1 MKQSNNRIM
10 SSPNIFILA
19 IVIGLGLPVW
29 CWGQN
34 CSELEAEVKRLK
46 RELSVVKAEKA
57 ELLQEVQAQEVSNE
71 FLRGKNDDL
80 IEEVVPMRF
89 FNNKYKKMAPRL
101 AALENEAQ
109 KLREDS
115 AKYVQTI
122 GKLKDGLQ
130 VELMENQPAD
140 AVPSYKSFI
149 INDINIKRT
158 SKSNID
164 ATFYL
169 AGLTKEA
176 VQSDEEIL
184 IKLKVYRKQGGFW
197 EQLVY
202 GEKGSATYDKYY
214 RLEFCQPSED
224 NSIRYHSLNNFED
237 RKDVSEYRVEFYY
250 EEQLIGTHNFT
261 AFKGKI

>member
-1 MKQSNNRIM
+1 MKQLFFSCSLI
-10 SSPNIFILA
+10 
-19 IVIGLGLPVW
+19 IGFGLPVL
-29 CWGQN
+29 CVGQN
-34 CSELEAEVKRLK
+34 CNELEAEIKRLK

-57 ELLQEVQAQEVSNE
+57 ELLYEVQAREVSNE

-80 IEEVVPMRF
+80 IEEIVPMRF
-89 FNNKYKKMAPRL
+89 FNNKYKKMEPRL
-101 AALENEAQ
+101 TALEKEAQ

-115 AKYVQTI
+115 AKYVNTI

-130 VELMENQPAD
+130 VELMESQPDD
-140 AVPSYKSFI
+140 AVPSYKSFM
-149 INDINIKRT
+149 INDINIKRV
-158 SKSNID
+158 SRSNID

-176 VQSDEEIL
+176 VQSKDEIL
-184 IKLKVYRKQGGFW
+184 IKLKVFRKQSGFW

-214 RLEFCQPSED
+214 RLEFCHPSED
-224 NSIRYHSLNNFED
+224 NTIRYHSLNNFEN

-250 EEQLIGTHNFT
+250 EEQLIGTHNLMP
-261 AFKGKI
+261 FKGKL

>member
-1 MKQSNNRIM
+1 MKN
-10 SSPNIFILA
+10 FILFML
-19 IVIGLGLPVW
+19 IGFSLPVL

-34 CSELEAEVKRLK
+34 CKELEAEIKRLK

-57 ELLQEVQAQEVSNE
+57 ELLYEVQAQEVSNE

-80 IEEVVPMRF
+80 IEEIVPMRF
-89 FNNKYKKMAPRL
+89 FNNKYKKIEPRI
-101 AALENEAQ
+101 AVLENETE
-109 KLREDS
+109 KLRQDS

-122 GKLKDGLQ
+122 DKLQDGLQ
-130 VELMENQPAD
+130 VELMDNQPAD
-140 AVPSYKSFI
+140 APAGHKAYM
-149 INDINIKRT
+149 INDINIKRQ

-169 AGLTKEA
+169 AGLTKDA
-176 VQSDEEIL
+176 VQSEEEIL
-184 IKLKVYRKQGGFW
+184 IKLKVFRRQGGFW

-214 RLEFCQPSED
+214 RLEFCHPAED
-224 NSIRYHSLNNFED
+224 NTIRYHSLNNFDD

-250 EEQLIGTHNFT
+250 EEQLIGTHNFST
-261 AFKGKI
+261 FKRKL